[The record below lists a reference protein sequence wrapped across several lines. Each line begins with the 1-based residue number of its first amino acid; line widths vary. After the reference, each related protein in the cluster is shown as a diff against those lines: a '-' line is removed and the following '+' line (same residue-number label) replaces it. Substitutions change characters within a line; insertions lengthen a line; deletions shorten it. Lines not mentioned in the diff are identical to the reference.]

1 MNRLS
6 LCAVAVGASLL
17 AVPQAAE
24 ANFLLNGSL
33 EATVTV
39 GSSAGGFPVPAPP
52 GTPDFN
58 KRIAFEDWAASAY
71 NALGGMEG
79 FACPA
84 AFGAGCSDKG
94 SYVASMQS
102 DATASALP
110 RPVAMY
116 QTVALQAG
124 EYRFGGDVAMAM
136 FAAAVGDNESEAF
149 LRIYAGEIT
158 FGSGGAPNGASGAL
172 LASIDLSPAQF
183 DTGDFSITLGG
194 TGALR
199 GRQFETFEEVFT
211 LDSDSLVTMQLV
223 ILPKRVSPVTAP
235 PYIDT
240 GEAGRIEASSLTLW
254 ADNLFIEATRIQ
266 PVPAPGA
273 LGVFAVALAGLA
285 LARRRKAG

>member
-6 LCAVAVGASLL
+6 MCAVALGAALL
-17 AVPQAAE
+17 AVPQAAQ

-52 GTPDFN
+52 NTPDFD
-58 KRIAFEDWAASAY
+58 KRIAFQHWAASAY

-102 DATASALP
+102 DVTASGLP

-116 QTVALQAG
+116 QTVDLQAG
-124 EYRFGGDVAMAM
+124 AYRFGGDVAMAM
-136 FAAAVGDNESEAF
+136 WAVAVGDNESEAF

-183 DTGDFSITLGG
+183 AMGDFSITLGD
-194 TGALR
+194 GAFR
-199 GRQFETFEEVFT
+199 GRQFETFEGLFT
-211 LDSDSLVTMQLV
+211 LDSDTLVTMQLV
-223 ILPKRVSPVTAP
+223 ILPKRDSAVTAP
-235 PYIDT
+235 PYSNT
-240 GEAGRIEASSLTLW
+240 GEAGRSQASSLTLW
-254 ADNLFIEATRIQ
+254 ADNFFIEATRIQ

-285 LARRRKAG
+285 LARRRSAA